1 MVDYLAAGAAPVF
14 AIETVYHDGFISRLH
29 CHDRGQVSYVQHG
42 SMTIQAEDYAL
53 IVPAGHAVWIPSGHM
68 HQAIASGKISVLAV
82 YLHDI
87 DLGHLPDKCC
97 VLQVSD
103 LFEPLFKRIIARQ
116 ILGVQ
121 DLVNDALVVVL
132 NEEMRVARRLDVV
145 APMPRDRRLYRV
157 CQAILK
163 EPTIANSKEELAR
176 IGHMSCRTM
185 TRLFRSELKMTYSEW
200 AQLALGIVAMMRLR
214 NGQHVFQVA
223 ADLGYASP
231 SAFTAMFRK
240 RFGFCPSELR
250 DTGRKPSL
258 I

>member
-250 DTGRKPSL
+250 ETGRKPSL